1 MTWPRALARLL
12 TGCPVVPRP
21 DASVPSGANAAD
33 EHGDQ
38 NASAARSE
46 AFALLLYAQQ
56 DWQLRK
62 VQSHEFKE
70 GGYTVAR
77 VSIDCV
83 PQDLPGLRYS
93 LEGSGH
99 DTDDPILVP
108 VTFMQKGALRQFD
121 MRGPADEPL
130 PVIGRS
136 EYSDLMIGV
145 LAYQIEDAIVPGSD
159 RAALNDALHTLLDE
173 DPDVAAE
180 ACALLVS
187 KGLGA
192 GGVRVLESTRLR
204 PFAAALL
211 SSLSSAYVLIA
222 LLPGEYAR
230 RRVVIKYAHLDP
242 QEVEPLSWKQ
252 RWRGAAGQEPLRVG
266 FGLSHPV
273 GSASHHL
280 QVTVPTALRCA
291 SLKLPGNR
299 QDRNT
304 SDAAGAG
311 VVHVAAP
318 YVRDP
323 GEPAEAEFV
332 VPWSGMRA
340 TTWLVTMLT
349 FAITFLGL
357 VLPGAQGALLDA
369 ADGAAA
375 LLLAVPAVAVA
386 FAAGKPE
393 SAIESVL
400 LGPLRLVV
408 ISCALLLLACA
419 GSIVGVLHEPW
430 RTILWTVV
438 AVAAGCAGAA
448 LCSAEL
454 KRLLGRARTPTLCAG
469 AVVAAVLLTCGVFAW

>member
-1 MTWPRALARLL
+1 MRWLRALASRRA
-12 TGCPVVPRP
+12 GC
-21 DASVPSGANAAD
+21 SVPPTLNGSVSPGTNTAAQHRD
-33 EHGDQ
+33 RE
-38 NASAARSE
+38 ATAARSE

-83 PQDLPGLRYS
+83 AQDLPGLRYS
-93 LEGSGH
+93 FESSEH
-99 DTDDPILVP
+99 TVDEPILVP

-145 LAYQIEDAIVPGSD
+145 LSYQIENAIVPGSD
-159 RAALNDALHTLLDE
+159 PAALKDALNVVLDE
-173 DPDVAAE
+173 DPGAA
-180 ACALLVS
+180 AKTCALLVD
-187 KGLGA
+187 KGIGM
-192 GGVRVLESTRLR
+192 GGVRVLDASRIS

-222 LLPGEYAR
+222 LLPAEYAR

-242 QEVEPLSWKQ
+242 QEVEPLGWKK
-252 RWRGAAGQEPLRVG
+252 RWRGAAGLEPLRVG

-280 QVTVPTALRCA
+280 QVTVPNALRCA
-291 SLKLPGNR
+291 SLTLPGDR

-318 YVRDP
+318 YVQDP

-340 TTWLVTMLT
+340 TTWLVTMVT

-357 VLPGAQGALLDA
+357 VLPGGQEALIDA

-375 LLLAVPAVAVA
+375 LLLAIPAVAVA
-386 FAAGKPE
+386 FAAGRPE

-408 ISCALLLLACA
+408 MSCALMLLACA

-430 RTILWTVV
+430 RTILWSVG
-438 AVAAGCAGAA
+438 AVASGFATAA

-454 KRLLGRARTPTLCAG
+454 EGLLGRARTPALRAS
-469 AVVAAVLLTCGVFAW
+469 AVVAAVLLACGIFAW